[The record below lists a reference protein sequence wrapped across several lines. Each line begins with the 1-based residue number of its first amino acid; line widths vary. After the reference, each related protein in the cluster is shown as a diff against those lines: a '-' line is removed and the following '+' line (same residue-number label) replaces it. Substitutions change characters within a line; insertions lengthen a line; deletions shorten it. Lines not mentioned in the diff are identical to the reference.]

1 MKFHLKSAAAKG
13 LLTGVL
19 ILSAIVGRAQS
30 PTAASETPSYTLRSG
45 GIERSYRLHI
55 PEGLPAGAPLVV
67 VLHGY
72 GANNN
77 PGRFGLNATADR
89 HGFAVCYPQG
99 AKDGRGKTCWNA
111 GYPFQADMAIDDVEF
126 ITQLVR
132 HLQKKHGLS
141 RRNVFCTGMSN
152 GGEMCYQLAAQ
163 RPRLFAAVAPV
174 SGLMLEW
181 LCKADTS
188 TVAVP
193 LFEIHGTADRTSAWE
208 GDPGN
213 KGGWGAYL
221 PVPMAVHYWAA
232 KAKCTAMQVD
242 TLPGRNPTNGRKV
255 IARRFT
261 GGTDGCEVWL
271 YGIVG
276 GKHAW
281 GDEDIDTN
289 EELWRFFGKFVK

>member
-1 MKFHLKSAAAKG
+1 MKRNLMKRNLMKCTLLCLLLSAAAFC
-13 LLTGVL
+13 
-19 ILSAIVGRAQS
+19 RAQS
-30 PTAASETPSYTLRSG
+30 PADDTPSYTMRSG
-45 GIERSYRLHI
+45 GLERSYKLHL
-55 PEGLPAGAPLVV
+55 PAGLPAGAPLVI

-72 GANNN
+72 GGNNS

-111 GYPFQADMAIDDVEF
+111 GYTFQADMAVDDVKF
-126 ITQLVR
+126 ITELVR
-132 HLQKKHGLS
+132 HLQKRHALS

-163 RPRLFAAVAPV
+163 RPGLFAAVAPV

-181 LCKADTS
+181 LYKADDS
-188 TVAVP
+188 THPVP

-208 GDPGN
+208 GDLEN
-213 KGGWGAYL
+213 KGGWGAYV

-232 KAKCTAMQVD
+232 KNKCTGMQTD
-242 TLPGRNPTNGRKV
+242 TIPGRTPENGRKV
-255 IARRFT
+255 IAHRFT
-261 GGTDGCEVWL
+261 GGTGGSEVWL
-271 YGIVG
+271 YEIVG

-281 GDEDIDTN
+281 GDQDIDTN
-289 EELWRFFGKFVK
+289 EELWKFFSKFVK

>member
-1 MKFHLKSAAAKG
+1 MKNIPRKATWLLLLGLLLSAAG
-13 LLTGVL
+13 YGH
-19 ILSAIVGRAQS
+19 AQQ
-30 PTAASETPSYTLRSG
+30 PDAGTPSCTLRSG
-45 GIERSYRLHI
+45 GIERSYKLHI
-55 PEGLPAGAPLVV
+55 PEGLPADAPLVI

-72 GANNN
+72 GGNNN

-111 GYPFQADMAIDDVEF
+111 GYPFQADMKVDDVEF

-141 RRNVFCTGMSN
+141 RHNVFCTGMSN

-163 RPRLFAAVAPV
+163 RPGLFAAVAPV

-181 LCKADTS
+181 VYKADTS
-188 TVAVP
+188 TVPVP
-193 LFEIHGTADRTSAWE
+193 LFEIHGTADKTSAWE
-208 GDPGN
+208 GDLEN

-232 KAKCTAMQVD
+232 KDKCTGMQVD
-242 TLPGRNPTNGRKV
+242 TLPGRNPGNGRKV

-261 GGTDGCEVWL
+261 GGTGGSEVWL
-271 YGIVG
+271 YQIVG

-289 EELWRFFGKFVK
+289 EELWRFFSKFVK